1 LPSCI
6 AIFFGAAAFA
16 VLPTFAQKQSPA
28 LRAVALLA
36 ALFCTPVAAENLYSF
51 SAALSYPSL
60 RCDGSDQWLNIKTE
74 ISGAGIFPKSPVV
87 IVGTQL
93 WSFFAYPHEYLM
105 IGATQPNGD
114 AVSPYVFGTSN
125 FPPTF
130 FPAGLG
136 FAFDPIGMNCTSTIP
151 VYQLIRTH
159 PLGLRYFTRMA
170 CTVSTDTH
178 RRPIAAQY

>member
-16 VLPTFAQKQSPA
+16 VLPTFAQKQSPT

-51 SAALSYPSL
+51 SAALSYPLL
-60 RCDGSDQWLNIKTE
+60 RCDGADQWLNAKTE

-87 IVGTQL
+87 IVGTQV
-93 WSFFAYPHEYLM
+93 WSFFAYPREYFM

-136 FAFDPIGMNCTSTIP
+136 FAFDPDRDELHIHYSCIP
-151 VYQLIRTH
+151 ADKDAAF
-159 PLGLRYFTRMA
+159 GFTLFYKN
-170 CTVSTDTH
+170 DLH
-178 RRPIAAQY
+178 GQH